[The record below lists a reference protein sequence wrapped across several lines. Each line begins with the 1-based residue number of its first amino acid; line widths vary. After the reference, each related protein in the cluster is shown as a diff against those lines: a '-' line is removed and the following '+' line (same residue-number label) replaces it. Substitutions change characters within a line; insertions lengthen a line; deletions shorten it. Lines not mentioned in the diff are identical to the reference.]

1 MVQQKASSSFLHLLI
16 IDKKYRGGG
25 TIRQPRLKQRVL
37 YVWESVERVNKLLKI
52 VGKNN
57 FVEIFTEQLFQAVL
71 DCRIF

>member
-1 MVQQKASSSFLHLLI
+1 M
-16 IDKKYRGGG
+16 
-25 TIRQPRLKQRVL
+25 KQRVL